1 MSITLTPQQEAHIAA
16 LAARSGR
23 SPGDLVTE
31 AVALWETRRDLSA
44 QEDADRPAKAAARI
58 LELRRGA
65 ELPQGESIKSMIEHG
80 RG

>member
-23 SPGDLVTE
+23 SPADLVTE
-31 AVALWETRRDLSA
+31 AIALWEARRDVFA
-44 QEDADRPAKAAARI
+44 QDDACRATRAVARI
-58 LELRRGA
+58 LELRRGTK
-65 ELPQGESIKSMIEHG
+65 LPPGESIKSMIEHG

>member
-1 MSITLTPQQEAHIAA
+1 MSITLSPQQEAHIAA

-31 AVALWETRRDLSA
+31 AVALWEARRGVHA
-44 QEDADRPAKAAARI
+44 QEDADRPSMAATRI

-65 ELPQGESIKSMIEHG
+65 KLPPGESIKSMIEHG